1 MRTGV
6 TESGRYICVTAWSL
20 ISHEVGTSPFSA
32 MGITTPNYKVLS
44 RRRTKTLITADH
56 D

>member
-1 MRTGV
+1 M
-6 TESGRYICVTAWSL
+6 TESGRYVCVTTWSL

-44 RRRTKTLITADH
+44 MRRTNTLITADQ